1 MKRILAVDDDIGV
14 LMSVKEG
21 LNSLASGYEVILANN
36 GKECFEILKTGS
48 KPDLI
53 ILDLMM
59 PGMDGWEVQRKL
71 QGEIIWKDIPI
82 MFLTAKTDNY
92 SKRMGNIVGKEFI
105 EKPFEITDLKKR
117 IDNLIKN

>member
-1 MKRILAVDDDIGV
+1 MKKILAVDDDIGV

-21 LNSLASGYEVILANN
+21 LNSLASGYEVVLANN
-36 GKECFEILKTGS
+36 GKECFEILKTGG

-59 PGMDGWEVQRKL
+59 PGMDGWEIQRKL
-71 QGEIIWKDIPI
+71 RGEKEWRDIPI

-92 SKRMGNIVGKEFI
+92 SKRMGNIVGKDFI
-105 EKPFEITDLKKR
+105 EKPFEIKDLKRR
-117 IDNLIKN
+117 IETLIN